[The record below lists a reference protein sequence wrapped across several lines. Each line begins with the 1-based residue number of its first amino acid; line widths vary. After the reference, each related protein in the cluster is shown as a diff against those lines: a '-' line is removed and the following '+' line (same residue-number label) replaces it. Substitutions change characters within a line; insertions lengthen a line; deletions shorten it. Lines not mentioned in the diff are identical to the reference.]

1 MNSTMQAEFQKKN
14 TSCVAKVKTRKIQLT
29 RTIIQ
34 ALATF
39 ILSYSAFITGQG
51 SSTLIPV
58 FQCVYVSGKS
68 ANGICKTLT
77 KSERLLTNMDL
88 STGISLLMV
97 VVMVLVLGK
106 IWCGYLCPFGF
117 FQDLLTMIR
126 KKLRIVPIETPE
138 PVKPLIKLLKWV
150 ILVCLMFGIGFCRLC
165 PVKYIMQPLAGSFPG
180 FNIWGVIIAGVTAG
194 LCFMKESIFCMVCP
208 LGTLMGLLHK
218 VSGAK
223 IKKCGGACTHCRA
236 CTEVCPM
243 GIEGIYQLRN
253 NPDVTHPDCIFCMKC
268 IDACPEQDALSVS
281 LLGKTIL
288 TSKRGIVE
296 DGNKS

>member
-1 MNSTMQAEFQKKN
+1 MNSSMQVGLQSKKL
-14 TSCVAKVKTRKIQLT
+14 SYVAKVKKRKIQLI
-29 RTIIQ
+29 RTMIQ
-34 ALATF
+34 AIATF
-39 ILSYSAFITGQG
+39 ILSYSAFITGEG
-51 SSTLIPV
+51 SNTLIPV
-58 FQCVYVSGKS
+58 FQCVYVQGKT

-77 KSERLLTNMDL
+77 KSERLFTNMDI

-97 VVMVLVLGK
+97 GVMILILGK

-126 KKLRIVPIETPE
+126 KKLRIAPIEIPE
-138 PVKPLIKLLKWV
+138 GGKPLIKVLRWV
-150 ILVCLMFGIGFCRLC
+150 ILICLMFGIGFCRLC

-180 FNIWGVIIAGVTAG
+180 FNLWGFIIAGVTAG
-194 LCFMKESIFCMVCP
+194 LCFMKESMFCMVCP

-218 VSGAK
+218 VSGAR

-236 CTEVCPM
+236 CIEACPM
-243 GIEGIYQLRN
+243 EIEAVYQLRN

-268 IDACPEQDALSVS
+268 IEACPEKSALSVN

-296 DGNKS
+296 DGNKG